1 MRKVHIKLDLPYNWY
16 AIRKYGLYF
25 DRLPKQLIM
34 TGQNRSFEVDNDEQA
49 LKIKMDLF
57 KSKIVIP
64 EGDQDV
70 YMTITMKGEN
80 ASEWVWNSFK
90 RSGLGLEIVSKPEF
104 DSFDK
109 HYSQTIK
116 PIKELD
122 QPSFTL
128 TAGVIAYL
136 MYALFSTNA
145 INEGYSQ
152 LIWGTFILGATTL
165 LILWKDRK
173 KVSVLTYKSRMILN
187 AAWLFGVVLY
197 LSLQGFLSM
206 GWLVALIPIIVVVR
220 TLTFGNMRLELQ

>member
-1 MRKVHIKLDLPYNWY
+1 MRKVHIKFDLPHNWG

-34 TGQNRSFEVDNDEQA
+34 TGQSRIFEVDSDEQA
-49 LKIKMDLF
+49 LKIKLDF
-57 KSKIVIP
+57 YKSQIVIP

-70 YMTITMKGEN
+70 YMTIAMKGEN

-90 RSGLGLEIVSKPEF
+90 RSGLSLNIVSISEF
-104 DSFDK
+104 EAFDT
-109 HYSQTIK
+109 HYSKTTQ

-122 QPSFTL
+122 QPSFAL

-136 MYALFSTNA
+136 MYALFNTNVIIA
-145 INEGYSQ
+145 DYSQ
-152 LIWGTFILGATTL
+152 LIWGTFILGSTTL

-206 GWLVALIPIIVVVR
+206 GWLVSLIPLAVVVR
-220 TLTFGNMRLELQ
+220 TLTFEKLRLELQ